1 MDPWPSGIDAI
12 TVVRHG
18 PGGGEGLYQRT
29 FGPSVLF
36 EDEDSVVFNFGNV
49 VVDLLRAS
57 QVSGL
62 IRTASPTFAVDDL
75 VDRTPVRMR
84 DRPERSV
91 GRKAERHE
99 PYAEAIFGDAED
111 LPRECLVFDG

>member
-12 TVVRHG
+12 RLFVTD
-18 PGGGEGLYQRT
+18 PEAAKDIYQRT

-36 EDEDSVVFNFGNV
+36 EDEDSVVFNSGNV

-99 PYAEAIFGDAED
+99 ADAEAILGDAED